1 MSIARI
7 QVPSEAKA
15 GEVMTVRVAVQH
27 PMETGFRYDN
37 MGKSIPKNV
46 INTLVCRYNGVEVFR
61 AELGSGIAA
70 NPYLQFFVRAQA
82 SGELAFEWVD
92 DAGER
97 GAEKV
102 PVKVV
107 A

>member
-1 MSIARI
+1 MSVARI
-7 QVPSEAKA
+7 QVPAEAKR
-15 GEVMTVRVAVQH
+15 GELIAVRVAIQH

-37 MGKSIPKNV
+37 MGRPIPKNV
-46 INTLVCRYNGVEVFR
+46 INSLTCSYNGVEVFR

-70 NPYLQFFVRAQA
+70 NPYLQFYMRAEA
-82 SGELAFEWVD
+82 SGELVFDWVD

-97 GAEKV
+97 GSERASV
-102 PVKVV
+102 TVT

>member
-7 QVPSEAKA
+7 QGPGEAKA

-27 PMETGFRYDN
+27 PMETGLRYDI

-70 NPYLQFFVRAQA
+70 NPYLQFFVRAQT

-102 PVKVV
+102 PIKVL